1 MPPVFRELPPLDL
14 VERYLMAYSLRGLGD
29 TTWFTKKGCSLGVA
43 EELLPELIPYY
54 TPCKAAAE
62 EEVLTYVSAFR
73 ILRHLL
79 KAHGYDLKYV
89 EKSCRGKELW
99 YHIDCTVAPNTEV
112 TFD

>member
-1 MPPVFRELPPLDL
+1 VFRELPPLDL
-14 VERYLMAYSLRGLGD
+14 VERYLMAYSLRGTSD

-54 TPCKAAAE
+54 TPCKAAAAAATDP
-62 EEVLTYVSAFR
+62 LTLTSAFR

-79 KAHGYDLKYV
+79 KAHGYELKYV

-99 YHIDCTVAPNTEV
+99 YHIDNPLTANTEV
-112 TFD
+112 RFD

>member
-14 VERYLMAYSLRGLGD
+14 VERYLMAYSLKGLGD

-54 TPCKAAAE
+54 TPCKAAT
-62 EEVLTYVSAFR
+62 EVLTYVSAFR

-112 TFD
+112 VFD

>member
-1 MPPVFRELPPLDL
+1 MPAVFRELPPLDL
-14 VERYLMAYSLRGLGD
+14 VERYLMAYSLRGTSD
-29 TTWFTKKGCSLGVA
+29 TTWFTKKACSLGVA

-54 TPCKAAAE
+54 TPCKAE
-62 EEVLTYVSAFR
+62 SDPLTLTSAFR

-99 YHIDCTVAPNTEV
+99 YHIDTPLNANTEV
-112 TFD
+112 CFD

>member
-1 MPPVFRELPPLDL
+1 MPPVFRQLPPLDL
-14 VERYLMAYSLRGLGD
+14 VERYLMAYSLRGLSD

-43 EELLPELIPYY
+43 EELLPEIVPYY
-54 TPCKAAAE
+54 TPCKAE
-62 EEVLTYVSAFR
+62 TGPLTYVSAFR

-79 KAHGYDLKYV
+79 KAHAYDLKYV

-99 YHIDCTVAPNTEV
+99 YHIDSTLPPNTEV